1 MAIFGKQINFII
13 FFGLDGSHRLEL
25 FKWLLVTMAIFLTAI
40 PTSILSLAQNRN
52 RSLAF
57 TAVISPEDGQALP
70 GMVLTPH
77 LTLNGDFVCVIC
89 AWMIALFGVFN
100 FMRKNNAVGQ
110 FTSMFLIAFT
120 VIQTVTAAYNVV
132 FSNSWIFK
140 ILSGSLQKAYNLDPD
155 LIKEF
160 EYEFSCNE
168 YSRSG
173 DFFNDCYN
181 NLLMNRFGPQLFYV
195 AKIVFFSRFVQL
207 IGVLTLTFIFD
218 CITMHDIQQHIYGDD
233 GEECLYGKDKD
244 LITNTDI
251 DVSEEQFISNSSS
264 TSSTR
269 C

>member
-110 FTSMFLIAFT
+110 FVS
-120 VIQTVTAAYNVV
+120 
-132 FSNSWIFK
+132 FS
-140 ILSGSLQKAYNLDPD
+140 L
-155 LIKEF
+155 
-160 EYEFSCNE
+160 
-168 YSRSG
+168 
-173 DFFNDCYN
+173 
-181 NLLMNRFGPQLFYV
+181 
-195 AKIVFFSRFVQL
+195 
-207 IGVLTLTFIFD
+207 
-218 CITMHDIQQHIYGDD
+218 
-233 GEECLYGKDKD
+233 
-244 LITNTDI
+244 
-251 DVSEEQFISNSSS
+251 
-264 TSSTR
+264 
-269 C
+269 